1 MNTLTKLTLSI
12 PTALLLLAPLATPAV
27 ADTAPDTVIAAD
39 TIPEQPAPAAP
50 ASVSRMV
57 GIDATI
63 VNGLTVTGAGGSR
76 ITLTARGE
84 RTRTAKP
91 ARTSAAVFRNLTAGK
106 AYSVRVNGTLVGVGI
121 PVTAVGPAV
130 GLTVS
135 TTSTPDEVLLRWNQR
150 PTRGQGPAIS
160 YTVVAKPLTALGRTT
175 ATAAEVSGVT
185 TDRAATLALDPTTR
199 YTFTVTPRNTA
210 SVGRSTSATMSR
222 TLTELNGTTDVPT
235 TPSLPAPAPAAPTP
249 PPAPGA
255 GTVDEDDLR
264 LPRHLHRE
272 RPGRVHEDP
281 ALHLH
286 HEGVHV
292 PHRGHRTRADPGL
305 LRDRRR
311 RLPRRVQLRGLRLGE
326 VLPQV
331 RHRPDQVREGRHPHR
346 LYRHRHR
353 VEHQGR
359 HRPPATPTTA
369 PHGSPPRRR
378 SPKSSPRETAGG
390 SGCTRPDPP
399 SIIFRY
405 FVGTIDALRVGGPQC
420 RCSSSSPAS
429 SR

>member
-1 MNTLTKLTLSI
+1 MNTHTKLTLSI

-50 ASVSRMV
+50 ASVSRIV

-84 RTRTAKP
+84 RTRTARP
-91 ARTSAAVFRNLTAGK
+91 ARTTAAVFRNLTAGK

-150 PTRGQGPAIS
+150 PTRGQGPALS

-222 TLTELNGTTDVPT
+222 TLTELNGTTDVPA
-235 TPSLPAPAPAAPTP
+235 TPSLPAPVPAAPTP
-249 PPAPGA
+249 PSLPAPGPSTKTIYVCPDTFTENA
-255 GTVDEDDLR
+255 QGVCTKTQPYTFTTKAYTFHTEATGPAPILDSYETAVAACPGGYNFEDYGWVKYCRKYGTAPTKSVKD
-264 LPRHLHRE
+264 
-272 RPGRVHEDP
+272 
-281 ALHLH
+281 
-286 HEGVHV
+286 
-292 PHRGHRTRADPGL
+292 
-305 LRDRRR
+305 
-311 RLPRRVQLRGLRLGE
+311 
-326 VLPQV
+326 
-331 RHRPDQVREGRHPHR
+331 
-346 LYRHRHR
+346 
-353 VEHQGR
+353 
-359 HRPPATPTTA
+359 ATPTGYTDTGTEWSTKDAPPIGYTDNGTA
-369 PHGSPPRRR
+369 WVT
-378 SPKSSPRETAGG
+378 TAAK
-390 SGCTRPDPP
+390 
-399 SIIFRY
+399 IAK
-405 FVGTIDALRVGGPQC
+405 VV
-420 RCSSSSPAS
+420 PA
-429 SR
+429 